1 MRNLLIFL
9 CFGICSNL
17 FAQAKAETVLETTT
31 AWNGTSYKIPD
42 NPSVLVLK
50 IKIPA
55 KDTLAWHQHPYFNV
69 GYLLKGE
76 LKVETQKGETL
87 LMKAGESLVELN
99 EQWHRGINV
108 GEEDIEIVVFYL
120 KEKDTPIT
128 ILQ

>member
-1 MRNLLIFL
+1 M
-9 CFGICSNL
+9 
-17 FAQAKAETVLETTT
+17 
-31 AWNGTSYKIPD
+31 
-42 NPSVLVLK
+42 
-50 IKIPA
+50 
-55 KDTLAWHQHPYFNV
+55 

-120 KEKDTPIT
+120 KDKDSPIT

>member
-1 MRNLLIFL
+1 
-9 CFGICSNL
+9 
-17 FAQAKAETVLETTT
+17 VLETTT

-42 NPSVLVLK
+42 DPSVLVLK

-120 KEKDTPIT
+120 KDKDTPIT